1 MIRDL
6 MSRIEGFSSFKIY
19 LNDVGLLGALSGLPP
34 KVVLDRNAIFTNF
47 KGALTEQYVLNEL
60 VSRELQIGYWSSE
73 SGNAEVD
80 FVVQGE
86 EDVSPLEIKAERN
99 LKARSLRVYRDLFNP
114 ARTYRSSL
122 ADVYGGEATFD
133 LPLFALGG
141 LRFP

>member
-6 MSRIEGFSSFKIY
+6 MSRIEVFSSFKIY
-19 LNDVGLLGALSGLPP
+19 LDDVGLLGALSGLPP

-86 EDVSPLEIKAERN
+86 EDVYPLEIKAERN
-99 LKARSLRVYRDLFNP
+99 LKARSLRVSVLYCQ
-114 ARTYRSSL
+114 
-122 ADVYGGEATFD
+122 
-133 LPLFALGG
+133 
-141 LRFP
+141 